1 MLRHNP
7 ISGWKENKEWILKQ
21 NLKSEL
27 GEGNSRIV
35 QLIEQ
40 KFCPINSYD
49 IDLNS

>member
-1 MLRHNP
+1 MFRDNP
-7 ISGWKENKEWILKQ
+7 ISGWKENKKWPLKSILKT
-21 NLKSEL
+21 EL
-27 GEGNSRIV
+27 AEGNTRLV